1 MARSAATVK
10 KTYNL
15 PPELVRRVKKVLDA
29 KTETEAIVRCM
40 QQVAFMDDVERAVRE
55 TDGVFPDFGPSPS
68 PISLRAS
75 RTRHH
80 PGTDGERGCRPPG

>member
-15 PPELVRRVKKVLDA
+15 PPDLVRRVKKVLHA

-40 QQVAFMDDVERAVRE
+40 QQIAFMDDVERALRE
-55 TDGVFPDFGPSPS
+55 TDGAFPDFKP
-68 PISLRAS
+68 LR
-75 RTRHH
+75 
-80 PGTDGERGCRPPG
+80 